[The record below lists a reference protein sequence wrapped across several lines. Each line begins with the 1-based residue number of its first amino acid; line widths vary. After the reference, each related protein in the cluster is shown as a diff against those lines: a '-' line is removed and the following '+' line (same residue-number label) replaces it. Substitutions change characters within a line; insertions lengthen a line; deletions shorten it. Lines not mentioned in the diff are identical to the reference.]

1 MDYGRRDRRGGYG
14 GYGRRDRGFGPRY
27 PPKPV
32 EIGKEYDVEIQEA
45 SRRGEGIARIKG
57 LVVFVPNTKP
67 GDKVKIR
74 VTRISR
80 RFCEAEVV
88 GEAEARTEEAGE
100 EAAEEATEATETTE
114 AAEEATEATETT
126 EAAEEATEA
135 TETTEAA
142 EEATEETAEAGME
155 EKTEAEDT
163 QETATETETE

>member
-1 MDYGRRDRRGGYG
+1 MEYERRERRGGYG
-14 GYGRRDRGFGPRY
+14 GGYGGRREGGRGYGPGF

-32 EIGKEYDVEIQEA
+32 EIGKEYDVEIQET

-88 GEAEARTEEAGE
+88 GAGE
-100 EAAEEATEATETTE
+100 PKAE
-114 AAEEATEATETT
+114 
-126 EAAEEATEA
+126 
-135 TETTEAA
+135 
-142 EEATEETAEAGME
+142 EEATEESSEATAEE
-155 EKTEAEDT
+155 ETSETTTQEETEGEAESD
-163 QETATETETE
+163 TETM

>member
-1 MDYGRRDRRGGYG
+1 MRGEKKMEYERRRGSYGRREGG
-14 GYGRRDRGFGPRY
+14 RGFGPRF

-32 EIGKEYDVEIQEA
+32 EIGKEYDVEIQET

-88 GEAEARTEEAGE
+88 GKAEAKAEGETTGEAEAEEE
-100 EAAEEATEATETTE
+100 
-114 AAEEATEATETT
+114 
-126 EAAEEATEA
+126 
-135 TETTEAA
+135 
-142 EEATEETAEAGME
+142 TEETG
-155 EKTEAEDT
+155 TEAE
-163 QETATETETE
+163 TE